1 MGTLS
6 GCEMVVGE
14 RVVGRASLATADPDD
29 PAAIEGGDQR
39 GVLVALPVVTSSTSQ
54 VYVAESAGN
63 DQWTVTSWNSCMRSF
78 SWSPHVAEL
87 RADGGAG
94 VRVRAALQE
103 EEFRRSARRALEAV
117 GQAAVVQVTKAR
129 AGSSMALRF
138 LELTGRGLLPKHRDQ
153 ACSFTD
159 CTSFVVMH
167 QLRVSQVITSDEHFR
182 IAGFEGYRRT
192 ARSSDFR
199 DYRRLA
205 SEPEPVPSWG
215 RARSAQGRWTVYRP
229 GDVVLGRSMETSRRA
244 SRRRR
249 ADWTA
254 RLESPVP
261 SEISVSV
268 SSTPASFRRRQRY
281 R

>member
-1 MGTLS
+1 MATVRPANLVDGGVDALTTWKRSRTSVALRQWARDGADVGLAHVAAGPADVGTLS

-182 IAGFEGYRRT
+182 IAGFEV
-192 ARSSDFR
+192 
-199 DYRRLA
+199 L
-205 SEPEPVPSWG
+205 PEDG
-215 RARSAQGRWTVYRP
+215 
-229 GDVVLGRSMETSRRA
+229 
-244 SRRRR
+244 
-249 ADWTA
+249 
-254 RLESPVP
+254 
-261 SEISVSV
+261 
-268 SSTPASFRRRQRY
+268 
-281 R
+281 